1 MTDWIHAG
9 PTVLAAFLASLV
21 EFVEAFTIVLAV
33 GTIRGWRSALTG
45 AIAALGLLIILVLAC
60 GPALERLPL
69 SALRFGIGLL
79 LLLFG
84 MRWLRKAALRASGI
98 IPLHDE
104 SAVFASK
111 SLYLRGPVNLSST
124 LDPVAVLTAFNSV
137 SLEGLEVVFI
147 VSAAGAIGHT
157 LLPAVLGASAA
168 SVVVVTLGIAF
179 RAPLTRIPENALK
192 FTVGVLLSAVGTFWI
207 GEALGY
213 PWPGADLSVIAL
225 AGAFLSSAILASILA
240 RTIQLR
246 EGSPPTVTIPS

>member
-1 MTDWIHAG
+1 M
-9 PTVLAAFLASLV
+9 
-21 EFVEAFTIVLAV
+21 
-33 GTIRGWRSALTG
+33 
-45 AIAALGLLIILVLAC
+45 
-60 GPALERLPL
+60 
-69 SALRFGIGLL
+69 
-79 LLLFG
+79 
-84 MRWLRKAALRASGI
+84 
-98 IPLHDE
+98 
-104 SAVFASK
+104 FASK
-111 SLYLRGPVNLSST
+111 SLYLRGPVNLGST

-168 SVVVVTLGIAF
+168 GVVVITLGIAF

-192 FTVGVLLSAVGTFWI
+192 FTVGVLLSAIGTFWI

-213 PWPGADLSVIAL
+213 PWPGAELSVIAL